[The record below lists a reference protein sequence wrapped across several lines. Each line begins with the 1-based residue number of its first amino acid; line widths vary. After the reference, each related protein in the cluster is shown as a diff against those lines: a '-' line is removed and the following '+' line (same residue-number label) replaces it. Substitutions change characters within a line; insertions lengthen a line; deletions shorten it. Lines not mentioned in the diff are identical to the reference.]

1 MSNIDDFKSL
11 WSQQPAPEKP
21 DPGVLISKAVGLRN
35 KMRSKLLLANLICLA
50 TGVFI
55 VYIWMNIDPKMIT
68 TRIGIIVTLTGI
80 LAFVLATAGILQ
92 PLYKS
97 REQSSNADFLD
108 QMIRFKKGQ
117 DFMHKIFMNIYFFLI
132 SAGVLLYMYEFAMR
146 MTWVWATVCYAVTIG
161 WMGFNWLY
169 LKPKT
174 AKKQSDK
181 LNKMISELEEINQQ
195 ITD

>member
-1 MSNIDDFKSL
+1 MSNTDDFKSL
-11 WSQQPAPEKP
+11 WNQQPAPEKP
-21 DPGVLISKAVGLRN
+21 DPGVLIVKAVSLRN
-35 KMRSKLLLANLICLA
+35 KMRNKLLAANLVCLA

-55 VYIWMNIDPKMIT
+55 VYIWMNIDTKMIT
-68 TRIGIIVTLTGI
+68 TKIGIIVVLAGI
-80 LAFVLATAGILQ
+80 LAFVIATAGMIQ

-97 REQSSNADFLD
+97 REQSSNTDFLD

-117 DFMHKIFMNIYFFLI
+117 DFMHKIFMNIYFSLI

-146 MTWVWATVCYAVTIG
+146 MTLLWATVCYGVTIG

-169 LKPKT
+169 MKPKT

-181 LNKMISELEEINQQ
+181 LNRMISELEEINHQ
-195 ITD
+195 IAD